1 MQGKTQDQ
9 KRMEHVWRLLS
20 YLVKR
25 VVEDDED
32 GIVPFLQVSDETPLL
47 ERVRLELAKLFPD
60 RDVNTVEAEI
70 NNELKQKVKG
80 YDRVANIQEWLE
92 NVFFAYHVSLYKSRP
107 IFWHIASSQGKKP
120 ASFAALVHYLRFD
133 RDRMAKVRGT
143 YLREAMDV
151 FRREAAQAAKDG
163 RTEDRL
169 EWQARLEEGQ
179 GFETRLQRVQE
190 GYHQGSDDYRILA
203 PWKAEQ
209 EQPKGW
215 SPDIDDGVKVN
226 IEPLQRAGVLRIS
239 EVV

>member
-1 MQGKTQDQ
+1 
-9 KRMEHVWRLLS
+9 
-20 YLVKR
+20 
-25 VVEDDED
+25 
-32 GIVPFLQVSDETPLL
+32 
-47 ERVRLELAKLFPD
+47 
-60 RDVNTVEAEI
+60 
-70 NNELKQKVKG
+70 
-80 YDRVANIQEWLE
+80 
-92 NVFFAYHVSLYKSRP
+92 
-107 IFWHIASSQGKKP
+107 
-120 ASFAALVHYLRFD
+120 
-133 RDRMAKVRGT
+133 
-143 YLREAMDV
+143 MDV